1 MKELEQENNE
11 QTESPEREKMLN
23 TVKVRK
29 GAVHMWATESSNR
42 RVTTQHTL
50 MASTLKTQVSGKV
63 LVVPHFHHFVFCARG
78 GMPSKCDSLYIP
90 FRNASVVRSLHE
102 RSHLCSIVSVQRWPF
117 KLGFFDLRDPAG
129 TAVYKGR
136 FSQDRFINEGL

>member
-102 RSHLCSIVSVQRWPF
+102 RSHLCSIVSIQRWPF
-117 KLGFFDLRDPAG
+117 KLRVLRPAG
-129 TAVYKGR
+129 SCGHSSLQGTIWSRQVY
-136 FSQDRFINEGL
+136 Q

>member
-1 MKELEQENNE
+1 MKELEQENDE

-78 GMPSKCDSLYIP
+78 GMSSKCDSLYIP
-90 FRNASVVRSLHE
+90 FLSCDLSMKGPISVALCPFNVGLSSLGSSTCGIL
-102 RSHLCSIVSVQRWPF
+102 RAQQLTRD
-117 KLGFFDLRDPAG
+117 DLVKTG
-129 TAVYKGR
+129 
-136 FSQDRFINEGL
+136 